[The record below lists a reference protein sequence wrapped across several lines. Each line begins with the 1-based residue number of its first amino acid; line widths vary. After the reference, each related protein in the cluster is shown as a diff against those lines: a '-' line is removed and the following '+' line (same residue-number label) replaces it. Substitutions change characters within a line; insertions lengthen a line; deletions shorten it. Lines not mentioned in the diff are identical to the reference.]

1 MLALPSSPGLP
12 FPGHFDTAGRM
23 FGPVSSTPE
32 GGNQGMSLTPGVA
45 SRPPLPARNK

>member
-1 MLALPSSPGLP
+1 MLVVPSSPGHP
-12 FPGHFDTAGRM
+12 SPGPFDTAGRM